1 MKHVDV
7 SQVAGGEHFTIV
19 LDSTRTKLY
28 GFGRTCS
35 GQLGYTEDQPEAGS
49 FSEKPVQIYLE
60 YDTNGKPIENPVI
73 ARIASGGSHS
83 FALTENGDC
92 YSWGYGFMGQLG
104 IGKKLDDDCLFRP
117 KKISPTFGVNMSR
130 LMEGQSP
137 YKATVQLVD
146 GGAQHSAIIATLE
159 EVTTLPPEDSI
170 LEEKVRELKQK
181 QSEKKSKEW

>member
-73 ARIASGGSHS
+73 EDQEKEEESNIDDPTSA
-83 FALTENGDC
+83 ENP
-92 YSWGYGFMGQLG
+92 Q
-104 IGKKLDDDCLFRP
+104 
-117 KKISPTFGVNMSR
+117 
-130 LMEGQSP
+130 E
-137 YKATVQLVD
+137 A
-146 GGAQHSAIIATLE
+146 E
-159 EVTTLPPEDSI
+159 E
-170 LEEKVRELKQK
+170 QGH
-181 QSEKKSKEW
+181 KKSRR